1 MTRLDSDHMWT
12 PSPLGGDVIYERP
25 QDEVCHVIRGK
36 MEQFEHNSS
45 SYPRQHHYLQP
56 TGSSAQ
62 DISGQLDLESGPKK
76 VDAHLQRG
84 LMYRMKCRHRQ
95 QQK

>member
-1 MTRLDSDHMWT
+1 MKIIHSEICSR
-12 PSPLGGDVIYERP
+12 PSPSPTNAHVYLVLQLP
-25 QDEVCHVIRGK
+25 TLVLQDEVCHVIRGK

-62 DISGQLDLESGPKK
+62 DISGQLDLE
-76 VDAHLQRG
+76 V
-84 LMYRMKCRHRQ
+84 
-95 QQK
+95 

>member
-1 MTRLDSDHMWT
+1 MGKWVPSR
-12 PSPLGGDVIYERP
+12 PSPSPTNAHVYLVLQLP
-25 QDEVCHVIRGK
+25 TLVLQDEVCHVIRGK

-62 DISGQLDLESGPKK
+62 DISGQLDLESDQKKK
-76 VDAHLQRG
+76 VNLCSTSMSRLHQG
-84 LMYRMKCRHRQ
+84 
-95 QQK
+95 